1 MQKQFRYLLF
11 VSAFCVL
18 IYLVLAWTK
27 LDLVTQ
33 SRKLT
38 KHIHFDTQMPHSME
52 QSKHHVNA
60 VTSQYRKQSI
70 KPSHTRMSHNW
81 NQTTKHN
88 DTRISQSG
96 TQSVNV
102 TNIGNSRNTH
112 FMNTEIVQANAVA
125 GSHKYLIYLCDS
137 ARSCGGWGDR
147 QRGLVSA
154 FILANITDRR
164 FGIIMMSPCNITK
177 FYIPNEVNWVIPAH
191 ELDGKSYTTI
201 DDMDSRRRMRRRFAA
216 KDFDFNSE
224 FPQDVVYL
232 RSNVEYI
239 AGGMSLRNG
248 FYSKKVPD
256 WARKSVSNTFRI
268 AWGMLMKPT
277 DILQKDV
284 EDFLSVMNYN
294 SRSQPLV
301 CAHVRLGRSNTI
313 KMDTEI
319 RTPMSALP
327 LLWIFLDPYIQD
339 GSKLF
344 LATDSYVVR
353 DMVKD
358 EFGDSVYMTGGSI
371 MHVDKQASWPRACE
385 AFKVALL
392 EQLIL
397 TKCDVLVTSK
407 SMFSQRAAA
416 IRGTTKDLFILNRH
430 NVINMKLS

>member
-38 KHIHFDTQMPHSME
+38 KHFHFDTQMPHSME

-60 VTSQYRKQSI
+60 VTSQYWKQST
-70 KPSHTRMSHNW
+70 KPSNTRMSHNW

-96 TQSVNV
+96 TESVNV

-112 FMNTEIVQANAVA
+112 FMNTELVRGNAVA
-125 GSHKYLIYLCDS
+125 GNHKYLIYLCDS

-164 FGIIMMSPCNITK
+164 FGIIMTSPCNITK

-191 ELDGKSYTTI
+191 ELDGKSNTTI
-201 DDMDSRRRMRRRFAA
+201 DDMDSRRRMRRRFAE

-224 FPQDVVYL
+224 FAQDVVYL

-239 AGGMSLRNG
+239 AGGMSLR
-248 FYSKKVPD
+248 S
-256 WARKSVSNTFRI
+256 
-268 AWGMLMKPT
+268 
-277 DILQKDV
+277 
-284 EDFLSVMNYN
+284 
-294 SRSQPLV
+294 
-301 CAHVRLGRSNTI
+301 AHVRLGRSNTI

-327 LLWIFLDPYIQD
+327 LLWVFLDPYIQD

-353 DMVKD
+353 DMAKD

-416 IRGTTKDLFILNRH
+416 IREQQRILFILNRH
-430 NVINMKLS
+430 NVHNMKLS

>member
-1 MQKQFRYLLF
+1 MRKQIRCLVLMSTFCVINYLL
-11 VSAFCVL
+11 
-18 IYLVLAWTK
+18 LAYPKLGRSQRSKQSTK
-27 LDLVTQ
+27 LINIGMFQ
-33 SRKLT
+33 SR
-38 KHIHFDTQMPHSME
+38 
-52 QSKHHVNA
+52 
-60 VTSQYRKQSI
+60 
-70 KPSHTRMSHNW
+70 
-81 NQTTKHN
+81 NQNENLSNTERLDANT
-88 DTRISQSG
+88 
-96 TQSVNV
+96 V
-102 TNIGNSRNTH
+102 TN
-112 FMNTEIVQANAVA
+112 Q
-125 GSHKYLIYLCDS
+125 KYLIYLCDS

-164 FGIIMMSPCNITK
+164 FGIIMTSPCNITK

-201 DDMDSRRRMRRRFAA
+201 DDMDSRRSMGRRFAA
-216 KDFDFNSE
+216 KDFDFNKE

-239 AGGMSLRNG
+239 AGLRSLRKG
-248 FYSKKVPD
+248 FYGKKVPD
-256 WARKSVSNTFRI
+256 WARKSVLNTFRI

-277 DILQKDV
+277 KMLQKHM
-284 EDFLSVMNYN
+284 EEFLSTMNFNNRFN
-294 SRSQPLV
+294 SLV

-313 KMDTEI
+313 NMDSAI

-327 LLWIFLDPYIQD
+327 LLWVFLDPYIQK

-353 DMVKD
+353 DMARDK
-358 EFGDSVYMTGGSI
+358 FGDSVYMTGGSI

-385 AFKVALL
+385 AFDVALL

-397 TKCDVLVTSK
+397 TKCDVLVTSR

-416 IRGTTKDLFILNRH
+416 IRGTTKDLFLLTHR
-430 NVINMKLS
+430 VRRMKLA